1 MPSNNLV
8 SIVPFSGVGGKLAL
22 GASLNEPLFEAR
34 RTIGANSEDLRASL
48 LYYKP
53 LQRFAAVGWVR

>member
-8 SIVPFSGVGGKLAL
+8 SIVPCFWVGGKLAL
-22 GASLNEPLFEAR
+22 GTDFNEPLFEAR
-34 RTIGANSEDLRASL
+34 RTIGANSEDLRVSL

-53 LQRFAAVGWVR
+53 LQRFATVEWVR

>member
-8 SIVPFSGVGGKLAL
+8 SIVSFFWEGGKLAL
-22 GASLNEPLFEAR
+22 GTGFNEPLFEAL

-48 LYYKP
+48 LYYKL
-53 LQRFAAVGWVR
+53 LQRSAAVGWVR

>member
-8 SIVPFSGVGGKLAL
+8 SIVPFFWEGGKLAL
-22 GASLNEPLFEAR
+22 GTGFNEPLFEAH

-48 LYYKP
+48 
-53 LQRFAAVGWVR
+53 